1 MIKLKS
7 LSSLLAAVAFLV
19 CGASVQAADYPERAI
34 NVIVPIP
41 AGSAA
46 DGIARIVFP
55 AMEKILGKP
64 MVIENIGGAAHIPG
78 MVRAARQE
86 ADGYNVLWATI
97 ADFSAN
103 PNVYARLPYAPKDF
117 DPVGRAAA
125 QSLIMAV
132 PSSSGINSAKELVAM
147 AKTKSLSF
155 ASTGIGNSNHLLGEM
170 LMQNTGIKLR
180 HIPYQGGSEAVLSLM
195 RGEVDV
201 MFYSLSQFQPG
212 LQSNQIKL
220 LGITSEQRS
229 KFLPELPTMREQ
241 GYTNVLLSSWYGL
254 FVPAGTPEKYREKLF
269 TTLNQ
274 VLSTPAVIEALK
286 KTDTEVWTS
295 KSPKEFEEFLAA
307 ERTRY
312 GKLVDDIGL
321 KKQ

>member
-1 MIKLKS
+1 MTKRKS
-7 LSSLLAAVAFLV
+7 IVVLFSILFLMAGAKSHAV
-19 CGASVQAADYPERAI
+19 DYPERPI

-55 AMEKILGKP
+55 AMEKVLGQP

-78 MVRAARQE
+78 MARAAKQD
-86 ADGYNVLWATI
+86 ADGYSVLWATI

-117 DPVGRAAA
+117 DPIGRAAA

-132 PSSSGINSAKELVAM
+132 PTSSGIQSVKEFVAK
-147 AKTKSLSF
+147 AKTKSLSY
-155 ASTGIGNSNHLLGEM
+155 ASTGIGNSNHLLAEM

-212 LQSNQIKL
+212 LQSNQLKL

-229 KFLPELPTMREQ
+229 RFLPELPTMREQ
-241 GYTNVLLSSWYGL
+241 GHGNVLLSSWYGL
-254 FVPAGTPEKYREKLF
+254 FVPAGTPEKVKEKLF

-274 VLSTPAVIEALK
+274 VLAMPSVIEALK
-286 KTDTEVWTS
+286 KTDTEVWAS
-295 KSPKEFEEFLAA
+295 KSPKEFGDFLTA
-307 ERTRY
+307 ERARY
-312 GKLVDDIGL
+312 GKLVEDIGL

>member
-1 MIKLKS
+1 MTKRKS
-7 LSSLLAAVAFLV
+7 IAALFSIVFLML
-19 CGASVQAADYPERAI
+19 GATCQAADYPERPI

-55 AMEKILGKP
+55 AMEKVLGQP

-78 MVRAARQE
+78 MARAAKQE
-86 ADGYNVLWATI
+86 PDGYSVLWATI

-117 DPVGRAAA
+117 DPIGRAAA

-132 PSSSGINSAKELVAM
+132 PAASGIQSVKEFVAK
-147 AKTKSLSF
+147 AKAKSLSY
-155 ASTGIGNSNHLLGEM
+155 ASTGIGNSNHLLAEM

-212 LQSNQIKL
+212 LQSNQLKL

-241 GYTNVLLSSWYGL
+241 AYGNVLLSSWYGM
-254 FVPAGTPEKYREKLF
+254 FVPAGTPARVKEKLF

-274 VLSTPAVIEALK
+274 VLAMPSVIEALK

-295 KSPKEFEEFLAA
+295 KSPTEFGDFLTA
-307 ERTRY
+307 ERARY
-312 GKLVDDIGL
+312 GRLVEDIGL